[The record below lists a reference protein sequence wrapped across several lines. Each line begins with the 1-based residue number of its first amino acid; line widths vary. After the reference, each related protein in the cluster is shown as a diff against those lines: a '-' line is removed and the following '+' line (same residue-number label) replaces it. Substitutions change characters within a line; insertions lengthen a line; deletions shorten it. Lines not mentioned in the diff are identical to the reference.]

1 MTNTIGSNG
10 SSMAS
15 MASSVLGSARHAF
28 KAMAE
33 AATNSESDA
42 QSKAA
47 GENAAKRGRRGTVLD
62 CYA

>member
-1 MTNTIGSNG
+1 MTNTIGSN

-15 MASSVLGSARHAF
+15 MASSVFGSARQAF

-33 AATNSESDA
+33 AATNPEAAADK
-42 QSKAA
+42 QA
-47 GENAAKRGRRGTVLD
+47 GETAAKRGRRGTVLD